1 MNKGKKEEG
10 ALIEVDLETMEV
22 MIEAEGFAGEGCF
35 KALEW
40 LEKAFP
46 KGKITKKKEYRQK
59 GQQKKVVKI
68 QQ

>member
-1 MNKGKKEEG
+1 MNRGKKEEG
-10 ALIEVDLETMEV
+10 ALIEVDLDTLEV
-22 MIEAEGFAGEGCF
+22 MIEAEGFTGEGCF
-35 KALEW
+35 KKLEW

-59 GQQKKVVKI
+59 DRQKKVVKV